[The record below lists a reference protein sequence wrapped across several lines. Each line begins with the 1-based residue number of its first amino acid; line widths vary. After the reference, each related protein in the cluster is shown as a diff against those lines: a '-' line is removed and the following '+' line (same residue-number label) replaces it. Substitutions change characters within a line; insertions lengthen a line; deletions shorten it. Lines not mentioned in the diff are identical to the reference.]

1 MLRINNKHF
10 SRAIFNNTFWEE
22 TIASDTTA
30 EIAEQLSPIVK
41 DNGNGAIWE
50 LTRFVSGCKYDT
62 NSSLLDASE
71 ATSIDFW
78 LILLTFFKT
87 SSVSTITEQKIMFI

>member
-1 MLRINNKHF
+1 MLRINCKNV

-30 EIAEQLSPIVK
+30 EMSEQLAPIVK
-41 DNGNGAIWE
+41 DNGNGSIWE
-50 LTRFVSGCKYDT
+50 LIGFVSGCKYDT

-71 ATSIDFW
+71 AISRDFW
-78 LILLTFFKT
+78 LILLTLFKT
-87 SSVSTITEQKIMFI
+87 SSVSTITE

>member
-1 MLRINNKHF
+1 MLRIYSKNF
-10 SRAIFNNTFWEE
+10 SRAIFNNTFCEE

-30 EIAEQLSPIVK
+30 EIAEQLAPIVK

-50 LTRFVSGCKYDT
+50 LIGFVSGCKYDT

-78 LILLTFFKT
+78 LILLTLFKT
-87 SSVSTITEQKIMFI
+87 SSVSTITE